1 VRHDSSSRT
10 LSGQSYATRARAALG
25 VSVAVA
31 PSGARAAFERSFAIH
46 VEHDGP
52 DSLDAGMLHLDL
64 ALLLIDTGEL
74 APARAHADRAVAIF
88 DKVLGAGHPD
98 LAMAL
103 EALAT
108 TELRTTRPERAVAA
122 LERAVAIRAGA
133 PGTAP
138 NDLAATQFDL
148 AKAIIAARGPAT
160 RARELAGDAR
170 LALERIGDADGVRE
184 VSDWLAAQR

>member
-1 VRHDSSSRT
+1 

-160 RARELAGDAR
+160 RARKLAGDAR